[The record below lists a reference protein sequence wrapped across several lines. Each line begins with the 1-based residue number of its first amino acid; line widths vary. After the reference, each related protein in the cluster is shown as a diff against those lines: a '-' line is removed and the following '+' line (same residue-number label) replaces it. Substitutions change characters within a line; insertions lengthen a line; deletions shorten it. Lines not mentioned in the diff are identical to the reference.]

1 VELTA
6 VRSPA
11 APGRRLAPPAA
22 FALMSLTLGLVLF
35 AASAPSPLY
44 PVYER
49 RFGFSPATLT
59 AIFAVYA
66 FALVA
71 ALLTTG
77 ALSDRVG
84 RRPVLLASLL
94 LLATAMAVF
103 ALADGVGWLFAA
115 RVLQGLGTGV
125 ATGTLSAVLLDLQPR
140 PGVGPTVSAAGPAIG
155 LAVGAVAAGALVQH
169 GPAPRQLV
177 FWLLLA
183 AFVLAAAALAA
194 VPETVPYSAGWLRA
208 VRPRIGVPPAARAT
222 FVAVTPMVVAGW
234 ALTGFYLSLGP
245 SLTASLTGGDDRLVA
260 GLPLAAIFGAGAV
273 GSLLTPRWTAA
284 RAVLIGAPLFV
295 VGTGVTIAAVAA
307 GQFWLYLV
315 GSAIAGLGFGPSFAG
330 SLRAL
335 APLVGLTER
344 AELLTAVYV
353 TSYLGFS
360 VPALIAGVLTTHVG
374 LRTTADGYA
383 AVIAVLALVAT
394 AAYGLRARAAGR
406 PAGR

>member
-1 VELTA
+1 
-6 VRSPA
+6 
-11 APGRRLAPPAA
+11 
-22 FALMSLTLGLVLF
+22 
-35 AASAPSPLY
+35 
-44 PVYER
+44 
-49 RFGFSPATLT
+49 
-59 AIFAVYA
+59 
-66 FALVA
+66 
-71 ALLTTG
+71 
-77 ALSDRVG
+77 
-84 RRPVLLASLL
+84 
-94 LLATAMAVF
+94 
-103 ALADGVGWLFAA
+103 
-115 RVLQGLGTGV
+115 
-125 ATGTLSAVLLDLQPR
+125 
-140 PGVGPTVSAAGPAIG
+140 
-155 LAVGAVAAGALVQH
+155 
-169 GPAPRQLV
+169 
-177 FWLLLA
+177 
-183 AFVLAAAALAA
+183 
-194 VPETVPYSAGWLRA
+194 
-208 VRPRIGVPPAARAT
+208 
-222 FVAVTPMVVAGW
+222 VTPMVVAGW

>member
-11 APGRRLAPPAA
+11 AIRGLRLAPSAA
-22 FALMSLTLGLVLF
+22 FVLMGVTLGLVLF
-35 AASAPSPLY
+35 AASTPSPLY

-49 RFGFSPATLT
+49 RFGFSPVTLT

-66 FALVA
+66 FALIA

-84 RRPVLLASLL
+84 RRPVLLVSLL
-94 LLATAMAVF
+94 LLAAAMAVF
-103 ALADGVGWLFAA
+103 AVADGVGWLFAA

-140 PGVGPTVSAAGPAIG
+140 PGMGPTVSAVAPSLG
-155 LAVGAVAAGALVQH
+155 LAVGALGAGALVQH

-177 FWLLLA
+177 FWLLVG
-183 AFVLAAAALAA
+183 AFLVAAAALAV
-194 VPETVPYSAGWLRA
+194 VPETVPYSRGWLRA

-222 FVAVTPMVVAGW
+222 FLAVTPIVVAGW

-260 GLPLAAIFGAGAV
+260 GLPLAAIFGAGAI
-273 GSLLTPRWTAA
+273 GSLVTPHWTAA
-284 RAVLIGAPLFV
+284 RAVLVGGPLFI
-295 VGTGVTIAAVAA
+295 VGAVLTIAAVEVD
-307 GQFWLYLV
+307 QFWLYLV

-344 AELLTAVYV
+344 GELLTAVYV

-360 VPALIAGVLTTHVG
+360 VPALAAGVLTTHIG
-374 LRTTADGYA
+374 LRATANGYA
-383 AVIAVLALVAT
+383 AVIVALALIATVAY
-394 AAYGLRARAAGR
+394 ARRAGTGR
-406 PAGR
+406 DR

>member
-1 VELTA
+1 MELTA
-6 VRSPA
+6 VRSPGA
-11 APGRRLAPPAA
+11 ARGLRLAPSAA
-22 FALMSLTLGLVLF
+22 FVLMGVTLGLVLF

-49 RFGFSPATLT
+49 RFGFSAVTLT

-66 FALVA
+66 FALIA

-84 RRPVLLASLL
+84 RRPVLLVSLL
-94 LLATAMAVF
+94 LLGAAMAVF
-103 ALADGVGWLFAA
+103 AVAGGVGWLFGA

-125 ATGTLSAVLLDLQPR
+125 ATGTLSAALLDLQPR
-140 PGVGPTVSAAGPAIG
+140 PGRGPTVSTVGPSLG
-155 LAVGAVAAGALVQH
+155 LAVGALVSGALVQH

-177 FWLLLA
+177 FWLLFG
-183 AFVLAAAALAA
+183 AFLLAAAALAV
-194 VPETVPYSAGWLRA
+194 VPETVPYSPGWLRQI
-208 VRPRIGVPPAARAT
+208 RPRIGVPAPARAT
-222 FVAVTPMVVAGW
+222 FLAVTPIVVAGW

-284 RAVLIGAPLFV
+284 RAVLIGAPLFII
-295 VGTGVTIAAVAA
+295 GTGLTITAVAA

-315 GSAIAGLGFGPSFAG
+315 GSAVAGLGFGPSFAG

-344 AELLTAVYV
+344 GELLTAVYV

-360 VPALIAGVLTTHVG
+360 VPALAAGVLTTHIG
-374 LRTTADGYA
+374 LRATANGYA
-383 AVIAVLALVAT
+383 AVIVALALIAT
-394 AAYGLRARAAGR
+394 AAYAVRARAAD
-406 PAGR
+406 

>member
-6 VRSPA
+6 VRSPGA
-11 APGRRLAPPAA
+11 ARGLRLAPSAA
-22 FALMSLTLGLVLF
+22 FVLMGVTLGLVLF

-49 RFGFSPATLT
+49 RFGFSAVTLT

-66 FALVA
+66 FALIA

-84 RRPVLLASLL
+84 RRPVLLVSLL
-94 LLATAMAVF
+94 LLGAAMAVF
-103 ALADGVGWLFAA
+103 AVAGGVGWLFGA

-125 ATGTLSAVLLDLQPR
+125 ATGTLSAALLDLQPR
-140 PGVGPTVSAAGPAIG
+140 PGRGPTVSTVGPSLG
-155 LAVGAVAAGALVQH
+155 LAVGALVSGALVQY

-177 FWLLLA
+177 FWLLFG
-183 AFVLAAAALAA
+183 AFLLAAAALAV
-194 VPETVPYSAGWLRA
+194 VPETVPYSPGWLRQI
-208 VRPRIGVPPAARAT
+208 RPRIGVPAPARAT
-222 FVAVTPMVVAGW
+222 FLAVTPIVVAGW
-234 ALTGFYLSLGP
+234 ALAGFYLSLGP

-284 RAVLIGAPLFV
+284 RAVLIGAPLFIT
-295 VGTGVTIAAVAA
+295 GTGLTIAAVAA

-315 GSAIAGLGFGPSFAG
+315 GSAVAGLGFGPSFAG

-344 AELLTAVYV
+344 GELLTAVYV

-360 VPALIAGVLTTHVG
+360 VPALAAGVLTTHIG
-374 LRTTADGYA
+374 LRATANGYA
-383 AVIAVLALVAT
+383 AVIVALALIAT
-394 AAYGLRARAAGR
+394 AAYAVRARAAD
-406 PAGR
+406 

>member
-6 VRSPA
+6 ARSP
-11 APGRRLAPPAA
+11 GRGFRLAPPAA
-22 FALMSLTLGLVLF
+22 FTLMGVTLGLVLF

-49 RFGFSPATLT
+49 RFGFSAVTLT

-66 FALVA
+66 FALIA

-84 RRPVLLASLL
+84 RRPVLLTSLL
-94 LLATAMAVF
+94 LLAGAMAVF
-103 ALADGVGWLFAA
+103 AVAGGVGWLFAA

-125 ATGTLSAVLLDLQPR
+125 ATGTLSAVLLDLQSR
-140 PGVGPTVSAAGPAIG
+140 PGHGPTVSTVGPSLG
-155 LAVGAVAAGALVQH
+155 LAVGALAAGALVQH

-177 FWLLLA
+177 FWLLLG
-183 AFVLAAAALAA
+183 AFLVAAAALAV
-194 VPETVPYSAGWLRA
+194 VPETVPYAPGWLRQ
-208 VRPRIGVPPAARAT
+208 VRPRIGVPAPARAT
-222 FVAVTPMVVAGW
+222 FLAVTPIVVAGW

-284 RAVLIGAPLFV
+284 RAVLIGAPLFIT
-295 VGTGVTIAAVAA
+295 GTGLTIAAVAA

-315 GSAIAGLGFGPSFAG
+315 GSAVAGLGFGPSFAG

-344 AELLTAVYV
+344 GELLTAVYV

-360 VPALIAGVLTTHVG
+360 VPALAAGVLTTHIG
-374 LRTTADGYA
+374 LRATANAYA
-383 AVIAVLALVAT
+383 AVIVALALLATVAYAVRT
-394 AAYGLRARAAGR
+394 RAAD
-406 PAGR
+406 

>member
-11 APGRRLAPPAA
+11 ASGRRLAPPAA
-22 FALMSLTLGLVLF
+22 FVLMGVTLGLVLF

-66 FALVA
+66 FALIA

-77 ALSDRVG
+77 ALSDRIG

-94 LLATAMAVF
+94 LLAAAMAVF
-103 ALADGVGWLFAA
+103 AVADGVGWLFAA

-140 PGVGPTVSAAGPAIG
+140 PGRGPTVSAVGPSLG
-155 LAVGAVAAGALVQH
+155 LAAGALAAGALVQH

-183 AFVLAAAALAA
+183 AFLVAAAALAA
-194 VPETVPYSAGWLRA
+194 VPETVPYSRGWLRA
-208 VRPRIGVPPAARAT
+208 VRPRVGVPPAARAT
-222 FVAVTPMVVAGW
+222 FLAVTPMVVAGW

-245 SLTASLTGGDDRLVA
+245 SLTANLTGGDDRLVA

-295 VGTGVTIAAVAA
+295 LGTGVTIAAVAA

-344 AELLTAVYV
+344 GELLTAVYV

-360 VPALIAGVLTTHVG
+360 VPALIAGVLTTHIG
-374 LRTTADGYA
+374 LRATANGYA
-383 AVIAVLALVAT
+383 AVIVALALAAT
-394 AAYGLRARAAGR
+394 AAYARRARAADR
-406 PAGR
+406 PAG